1 MLTRHF
7 VQYGPLLSAR
17 LHLVQ
22 TATYLYLVYWATS
35 LYGIVPCMY
44 VRTYVRMH
52 VYTYVC
58 AVPSYSPTLPSFA
71 VLVGPSA
78 QNQMHWESFI
88 LCEWVCTSCR
98 FCRILIHIALF
109 SQSHHFSIGT
119 VEPCM
124 ISYDTNDEYCPYQER
139 SNTRCTPWGRH
150 VRTRVKPKQFWG
162 WIEVL
167 SFPKG

>member
-1 MLTRHF
+1 
-7 VQYGPLLSAR
+7 
-17 LHLVQ
+17 
-22 TATYLYLVYWATS
+22 
-35 LYGIVPCMY
+35 MY

-78 QNQMHWESFI
+78 QSQMHWESFI
-88 LCEWVCTSCR
+88 LCEWVCTSCK
-98 FCRILIHIALF
+98 FCRVLIHIALC

-119 VEPCM
+119 VESCM

-150 VRTRVKPKQFWG
+150 VRTYVQEWSRSSSEAELKYCP
-162 WIEVL
+162 
-167 SFPKG
+167 FPRGRRISIPWCRTYAHVSCTPIHVNWSVSEDKSP